1 MNWGAYRSLLLLL
14 LLLLIANFFVCTEL
28 INPLLFSRCLYGSSR
43 NGLNSILSQ
52 FLALS
57 YLFFSLQHTIHTRE
71 KKRFLESPYIALNSV
86 LWGFTSFL
94 ELKVSLCFYHCH
106 KLFLPQRQ
114 ESEKFSM
121 LCWSPRYGQI
131 VSQPFS
137 TASLLQSFI
146 QTLPEKCCLTF
157 HMFPWGSLF
166 YLRLRANRNTHSLL
180 NLNLTDWSPA
190 KFTARKLKL
199 NSYILK
205 LLLIC
210 FEFRKSVLFCV

>member
-14 LLLLIANFFVCTEL
+14 LLIANFFVYTEL
-28 INPLLFSRCLYGSSR
+28 IIPLLFSRCLYGSSR

-94 ELKVSLCFYHCH
+94 ELKVSLCFILAINCSY
-106 KLFLPQRQ
+106 LNGRNLR
-114 ESEKFSM
+114 S
-121 LCWSPRYGQI
+121 
-131 VSQPFS
+131 SQCFAEVLVMDKSYLSLFS